1 MNDNRK
7 KYELFAQMDPVKFMD
22 FMIDFLD
29 NLGMNIKYYELDLP
43 TDKKFAQVYGNFMLK
58 YHVVKDEYTIILDT
72 IEPTDFLFNGLTSE
86 LTTYKGVMISKENA
100 TRDMFKIDLLSMLD
114 KK

>member
-1 MNDNRK
+1 MLAYK
-7 KYELFAQMDPVKFMD
+7 KLTFEYYPALKNGEFKGRLISKYDDGNV
-22 FMIDFLD
+22 L
-29 NLGMNIKYYELDLP
+29 YYELDLP
-43 TDKKFAQVYGNFMLK
+43 TDKLFAQVYGNFMLK
-58 YHVVKDEYTIILDT
+58 YHVVKDEYTVILDT

-86 LTTYKGVMISKENA
+86 FTTYKGVMISKENA